1 MSRFVRIV
9 ERRNQEYNHV
19 LQFSTLAPKV
29 NPTKVAA
36 YQKTC
41 NIKTPQTTEMVVFV
55 CERHFE
61 AALYHRPIYHSTIDL
76 VYNWAKIKIV
86 GCCQDLKVTLSGP
99 PYLSFPV

>member
-1 MSRFVRIV
+1 MFTFVSMVDMRS
-9 ERRNQEYNHV
+9 NQEYNHI
-19 LQFSTLAPKV
+19 LQCSTLAPKGISV
-29 NPTKVAA
+29 PA

-41 NIKTPQTTEMVVFV
+41 NIKTPQITQMVVFV
-55 CERHFE
+55 CKRHFE

-76 VYNWAKIKIV
+76 VHNWAKIKIV